1 MMCTSRLGVRAI
13 AVALAACGAPQPTI
27 QANEGAPP
35 GATVRAEGAPSGG
48 ATVQAEGAPS
58 GRTASGATI
67 RLEIAGEWIT
77 GVAPSGSASWLWPPM
92 IDSHVHLAYWSV
104 ADRLVKSGV
113 AAVVDLAAPETTLD
127 EAAPGGPTPLHV
139 LEAGPMLTRERG
151 YPLASWGKAGY
162 GVGCS
167 DTAAVTAAIDRLASH
182 GARVIKLALD
192 DRGLPLELV
201 PAAVT
206 AAHARKL
213 KVAVHAMSD
222 ASVAAAARAG
232 ADLLAHTPAEPLGDA
247 TIALWR
253 GRAVIST
260 LAAFGGSDVLVDN
273 LRKLRAAG
281 ATVLYGTDLGTARVA
296 GPNPEEVALLR
307 KAGLDDAAIADAMTT
322 APAAYWGLPFGLAKG
337 AEATFVVLDGDPRR
351 DVAMLLAPR
360 EAWLRGRR
368 VR

>member
-1 MMCTSRLGVRAI
+1 MMCTSRFGVRVV
-13 AVALAACGAPQPTI
+13 AVVLAACGAPQPTL
-27 QANEGAPP
+27 QANEAAPRGAP
-35 GATVRAEGAPSGG
+35 VRVEGAPSGG
-48 ATVQAEGAPS
+48 AAVQVDGAAS

-67 RLEIAGEWIT
+67 RLEIAGERIT
-77 GVAPSGSASWLWPPM
+77 GVAPSESASWLWPPM
-92 IDSHVHLAYWSV
+92 IDSHVHLAFWPV
-104 ADRLVKSGV
+104 ADQLVNSGV

-139 LEAGPMLTRERG
+139 LESGPMLTRERG

-162 GVGCS
+162 GVACS

-182 GARVIKLALD
+182 GARLIKLALD
-192 DRGLPLELV
+192 DRGLPLDLV

-260 LAAFGGSDVLVDN
+260 LAAFGGTDVLVDN

-281 ATVLYGTDLGTARVA
+281 ATVLYGTDLGNARVA

-307 KAGLDDAAIADAMTT
+307 KAGLDDAAITDAMTT

-351 DVAMLLAPR
+351 DVSILLAPR